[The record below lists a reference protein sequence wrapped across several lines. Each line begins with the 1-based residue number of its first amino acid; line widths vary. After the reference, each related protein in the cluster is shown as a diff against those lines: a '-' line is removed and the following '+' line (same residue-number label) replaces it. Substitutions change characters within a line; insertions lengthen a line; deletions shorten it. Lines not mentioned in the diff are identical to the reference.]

1 VKARQASGW
10 RRRLFDVHSA
20 AGLALGLVL
29 AVVCLSGAAA
39 VFRREIDWLT
49 TPSLRVASYAGPLR
63 WQAAWSS
70 AQATTTDGV
79 WSLRRPEG
87 ARFAWVAD
95 VRGAAGAT
103 EVMVDPSTSRV
114 TGARVLGYHRGAVA
128 HTLRQLHVRLWMGPW
143 GRALVGLC
151 GALMVLLGGAG
162 YLLLRRAPR
171 GPVQGRRAWS
181 RAHGVVGR
189 WTLWFHAV
197 TGVTGAVLGLEVVPP
212 LLSAPTGMG
221 AKSVMADPAASAQ
234 WRTSLDAAVARAEAA
249 LPGAVARSVRVGD
262 GAVSVFLDHASP
274 WTARGASEVAVS
286 MQDGALLGVWDAR
299 REAPARRVYDAL
311 DPLHFGYFGEAWG
324 SAVGVGIRL
333 VWCFLGTTPAVL
345 AVSGAVLWRRRARRR
360 GVEPWAP
367 ARPVG
372 VSSIA

>member
-1 VKARQASGW
+1 M
-10 RRRLFDVHSA
+10 HSA

-49 TPSLRVASYAGPLR
+49 TPSLRVAPYAGPLR

-95 VRGAAGAT
+95 VRGATGAT

-114 TGARVLGYHRGAVA
+114 SGARVLGYHRGAVA
-128 HTLRQLHVRLWMGPW
+128 HTLRQLHVRLWLGPW

-151 GALMVLLGGAG
+151 GALMVLLGAAG
-162 YLLLRRAPR
+162 YVLLRRAPR
-171 GPVQGRRAWS
+171 GAVQGRRAWS
-181 RAHGVVGR
+181 RLHGVVGR
-189 WTLWFHAV
+189 WTLWFHVV

-212 LLSAPTGMG
+212 LVSSPSGTR
-221 AKSVMADPAASAQ
+221 AKSVSADVGASAQ
-234 WRTSLDAAVARAEAA
+234 WRVSLDTAVARAEAA
-249 LPGAVARSVRVGD
+249 LPGAVARSVRVGE

-286 MQDGALLGVWDAR
+286 MQDGSVLGVWDAR
-299 REAPARRVYDAL
+299 QEAPAWRVYDAL

-324 SAVGVGIRL
+324 TAAGYLVRL
-333 VWCFLGTTPAVL
+333 VWCLLGTTPAVL
-345 AVSGAVLWRRRARRR
+345 AVSGVVLWRIRARRR
-360 GVEPWAP
+360 GEQPWAP
-367 ARPVG
+367 ARPVRI
-372 VSSIA
+372 SSIA